1 MNRKMLGSGLLL
13 LGSLGV
19 VWQGSD
25 LLALPTEPTGVEVV
39 LLDPSESLSSEL
51 VKMGF
56 SRGKKTKLEGIDRE
70 LRVIAAPNHLSKAEV
85 REALTARFPDLVFDF
100 AELEWGFQSRK

>member
-1 MNRKMLGSGLLL
+1 MNRKLLGSGLLL

-19 VWQGSD
+19 IWQGSD
-25 LLALPTEPTGVEVV
+25 LLALPEPAGVEVI
-39 LLDPSESLSSEL
+39 LLDPSESLSTEL

-56 SRGKKTKLEGIDRE
+56 SPGKKTKLDGIDRE
-70 LRVIAAPNHLSKAEV
+70 LRVVAAPTHLSKAEV
-85 REALTARFPDLVFDF
+85 RDVLMARFPDLVFDF